1 MVKDS
6 HNVEL
11 SDAQIDLIADRAA
24 SKVIAVVQL
33 EIGKG
38 ALRALLYVVGATVVA
53 AVAWL
58 TAHGFLKGV

>member
-1 MVKDS
+1 MAKGHED
-6 HNVEL
+6 VEL

-38 ALRALLYVVGATVVA
+38 ALRALLYVVGAAVVA

-58 TAHGFLKGV
+58 TAHGFIKGV